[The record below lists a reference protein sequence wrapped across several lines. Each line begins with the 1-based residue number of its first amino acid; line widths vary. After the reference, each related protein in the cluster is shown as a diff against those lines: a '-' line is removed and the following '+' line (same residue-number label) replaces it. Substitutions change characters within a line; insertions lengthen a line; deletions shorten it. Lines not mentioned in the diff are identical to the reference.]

1 MPSNHQMSTKVEEIK
16 LLLIKNKKMLAQEL
30 AQSKEAV
37 RLIKKSTRS
46 SLNSEEKELIKIQ
59 LLDICKAIPALAVF
73 LLPGGALLLPLLI
86 KLIPDIL
93 PSAFQE
99 QPEEDL

>member
-1 MPSNHQMSTKVEEIK
+1 MQTVDEIK
-16 LLLIKNKKMLAQEL
+16 ALLHRNKLRLIQEL
-30 AQSKEAV
+30 SQSKEAM
-37 RLIKKSTRS
+37 RLIRKSTHAH
-46 SLNSEEKELIKIQ
+46 LTEEEKEKIKIQ

-93 PSAFQE
+93 PSAFQDDI
-99 QPEEDL
+99 EE

>member
-1 MPSNHQMSTKVEEIK
+1 MNTIEELRV
-16 LLLIKNKKMLAQEL
+16 LLDKNKQRLSLEL
-30 AQSKEAV
+30 QQSREAIS
-37 RLIKKSTRS
+37 LIKKATHTDLSE
-46 SLNSEEKELIKIQ
+46 EEKEKIKIQ

-99 QPEEDL
+99 DFKE

>member
-1 MPSNHQMSTKVEEIK
+1 MNTVEEIK
-16 LLLIKNKKMLAQEL
+16 ILLHKNKLRLYEEIS
-30 AQSKEAV
+30 QSKEAFS
-37 RLIKKSTRS
+37 LLKKSTNTK
-46 SLNSEEKELIKIQ
+46 LTEEEKEKIKIQ

-93 PSAFQE
+93 PTAFR
-99 QPEEDL
+99 EDK

>member
-1 MPSNHQMSTKVEEIK
+1 MNSIDEIK
-16 LLLIKNKKMLAQEL
+16 ILLQKNKQRLALEL
-30 AQSKEAV
+30 EQSKEAIF
-37 RLIKKSTRS
+37 LIKKGTHSNLS
-46 SLNSEEKELIKIQ
+46 DEEKYKIKVQ

-93 PSAFQE
+93 PSAFQDDIKE
-99 QPEEDL
+99 

>member
-1 MPSNHQMSTKVEEIK
+1 MQTVDEIK
-16 LLLIKNKKMLAQEL
+16 ALLHRNKLRLIQEL
-30 AQSKEAV
+30 SQSKEAMK
-37 RLIKKSTRS
+37 LIRKSTHT
-46 SLNSEEKELIKIQ
+46 SLTEDEKEKIKIQ

-93 PSAFQE
+93 PSAFQDDIDE
-99 QPEEDL
+99 

>member
-1 MPSNHQMSTKVEEIK
+1 MNAKVEEIR
-16 LLLIKNKKMLAQEL
+16 LLLVKNRKRLAQEL
-30 AQSKEAV
+30 KQSKEAV
-37 RLIKKSTRS
+37 RLIKKATHS
-46 SLNSEEKELIKIQ
+46 SLNAEEKELIKIQ

-93 PSAFQE
+93 PSAFQDD
-99 QPEEDL
+99 PKEDFQ

>member
-1 MPSNHQMSTKVEEIK
+1 MTSLEEVKALLYRNK
-16 LLLIKNKKMLAQEL
+16 LRLDQEL
-30 AQSKEAV
+30 RQSKEAV
-37 RLIKKSTRS
+37 VLIKKATHANLSA
-46 SLNSEEKELIKIQ
+46 EEKEKIKIQ

-93 PSAFQE
+93 PSAFKD
-99 QPEEDL
+99 DLPGDKK

>member
-1 MPSNHQMSTKVEEIK
+1 MATTVEEIR
-16 LLLIKNKKMLAQEL
+16 LLLQKNNKKLDQEL
-30 AQSKEAV
+30 QQSKEAV
-37 RLIKKSTRS
+37 RLIKKATYS
-46 SLNSEEKELIKIQ
+46 SLNAEEKEKIKIQ

-93 PSAFQE
+93 PSAFQD
-99 QPEEDL
+99 QPEEDLS

>member
-1 MPSNHQMSTKVEEIK
+1 MNSIDEIK
-16 LLLIKNKKMLAQEL
+16 TLLHRNKLRLALEL
-30 AQSKEAV
+30 KQSKEAV
-37 RLIKKSTRS
+37 FFIKKATHSQLS
-46 SLNSEEKELIKIQ
+46 EEEKEKVKIQ

-99 QPEEDL
+99 DFKE

>member
-1 MPSNHQMSTKVEEIK
+1 MQAIDEIK
-16 LLLIKNKKMLAQEL
+16 ELLQKNKLRLVQEL
-30 AQSKEAV
+30 RQSKEAMY
-37 RLIKKSTRS
+37 LIKKATHK
-46 SLNSEEKELIKIQ
+46 SLTDKEKEKIKIQ

-93 PSAFQE
+93 PSAFK
-99 QPEEDL
+99 DD

>member
-1 MPSNHQMSTKVEEIK
+1 MQTVDEIK
-16 LLLIKNKKMLAQEL
+16 ALLHRNKLRLIQEL
-30 AQSKEAV
+30 SQSKEAM
-37 RLIKKSTRS
+37 RLIRKSTHAN
-46 SLNSEEKELIKIQ
+46 LTDEEKEKIKIQ

-93 PSAFQE
+93 PSAFQDDI
-99 QPEEDL
+99 EE